1 MDFNGKVV
9 LVTGASSGIGAEVA
23 KEFAGYGGKLVLVGR
38 NVERLNKTA
47 EACLNS
53 SNHLIIQADVT
64 NEEEVKQMFKTALNK
79 FQRLDIL
86 VNNAGIIEIGSIE
99 NTSLEQYDRVMNINM
114 RSIYH
119 LTMLAVPELKKNKGN
134 IINVSSVCG
143 LRSFPGVLAY
153 NISKSA
159 LDQFTKCVALE
170 LAAAGVRCNS
180 VNPGVIT
187 TELHKR
193 GGMDE
198 TAYEKFLEHSKDTHP
213 LGRVGTVKDV
223 SNAICFLASDKASF
237 ITGCNMPV
245 DGVLTSLNHW
255 NSYAKISLENWPKR
269 SKLKLGFAPH
279 HL

>member
-1 MDFNGKVV
+1 MEFTGKVV

-23 KEFAGYGGKLVLVGR
+23 KEFAGYGAKVILVGR
-38 NVERLNKTA
+38 NLERLNKAA

-53 SNHLIIQADVT
+53 SDHLIIQADVT
-64 NEEEVKQMFKTALNK
+64 NEDEVKQMFKTALNK

-99 NTSLEQYDRVMNINM
+99 NTSLEQYDRVMNINV

-119 LTMLAVPELKKNKGN
+119 LTMLAVPELKKTKGN
-134 IINVSSVCG
+134 IVNVSSVCG

-153 NISKSA
+153 NMSKSA
-159 LDQFTKCVALE
+159 VDQFTKCVALE

-193 GGMDE
+193 GGMDT

-213 LGRVGTVKDV
+213 LGRVGNVEDV

-237 ITGCNMPV
+237 ITACNMPV
-245 DGVLTSLNHW
+245 DGGKQATC
-255 NSYAKISLENWPKR
+255 PR
-269 SKLKLGFAPH
+269 
-279 HL
+279 